1 MKLNKVVDGM
11 AKYIAEKL
19 YPTMVDW
26 QKLIAVDIVT
36 RAINYSKQNGEALS
50 SNSII
55 RALGYVD
62 SEENVDIENIINRL
76 KSFIADKGGKW
87 KIKLPLM
94 PAFTFTEKDVEELYE
109 FICDQQGENYAQY

>member
-1 MKLNKVVDGM
+1 MKLNKVVDGT

-36 RAINYSKQNGEALS
+36 RAIDYSKKNGPALS
-50 SNSII
+50 SNSLI

-62 SEENVDIENIINRL
+62 SEENVDIDGVLQRL
-76 KSFIADKGGKW
+76 KEFISDKGGRW
-87 KIKLPLM
+87 KVKLPLM
-94 PAFTFTEKDVEELYE
+94 PTFTFTEKDVDDLYE
-109 FICDQQGENYAQY
+109 FICDQ